1 MGVLAAL
8 IAITTGCGEATTYG
22 DTILLSSN
30 EFGNWRV
37 AVLDVDSSMTYHITS
52 DPSEVGPSPRYQDD
66 LGRTVY
72 PGWSD
77 VDPTWSPDGEQIAV
91 SSNRFGDFE
100 LLILDSRGS
109 VLDQLTDNAT
119 SDGQPS
125 WSQQGERIAFTSDR
139 TGDVEIFVMSADGT
153 QPEQLTD
160 SLGEDWQPAWS
171 PDSQSL
177 AFASNRN
184 GNWNIF
190 VMSADG
196 TQQKQLTEDPS
207 SNLEPVWSP
216 DGRRLAFTSNRLDGL
231 GVFLIDVTKGGS
243 RFTGQNGIPSDWRTR

>member
-109 VLDQLTDNAT
+109 VLDQLTDNDT
-119 SDGQPS
+119 TDGQPS
-125 WSQQGERIAFTSDR
+125 WSPK
-139 TGDVEIFVMSADGT
+139 GDAPGRHPGGAV
-153 QPEQLTD
+153 
-160 SLGEDWQPAWS
+160 
-171 PDSQSL
+171 
-177 AFASNRN
+177 NRFPR
-184 GNWNIF
+184 G
-190 VMSADG
+190 
-196 TQQKQLTEDPS
+196 
-207 SNLEPVWSP
+207 
-216 DGRRLAFTSNRLDGL
+216 
-231 GVFLIDVTKGGS
+231 
-243 RFTGQNGIPSDWRTR
+243 